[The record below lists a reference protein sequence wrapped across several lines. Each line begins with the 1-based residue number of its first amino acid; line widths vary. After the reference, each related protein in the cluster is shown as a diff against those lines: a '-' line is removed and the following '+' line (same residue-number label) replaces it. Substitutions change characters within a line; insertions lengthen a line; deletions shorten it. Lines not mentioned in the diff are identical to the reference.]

1 MTKENTKS
9 EKSLRKC
16 KRDLYFLYIIMSS
29 YVEWRSSLLTVPI
42 FNRTICDEPF
52 NFYLPQNVELKHDFY
67 KVTQYMN

>member
-29 YVEWRSSLLTVPI
+29 YVE
-42 FNRTICDEPF
+42 
-52 NFYLPQNVELKHDFY
+52 
-67 KVTQYMN
+67 